1 VKIRT
6 ETDEAALAGID
17 PMMGND
23 DDETDTKEE
32 FVLCAFIGNAVE
44 STTVNLV
51 LRDYCEFSVETT
63 DPGSEVEA
71 HVTGYYVPEYDEDE
85 EAAMRMYGGGAE
97 DGEEMYD
104 EDDEDEDEDEDFMG
118 FDDEDVEQDFTSS
131 EDEDDLSEEDDSEE
145 EEEALREAGAG
156 GGKKKVTQKGGVV
169 IKELSSDDEDEEASE
184 SEEEEEEEEEAK
196 EEPKKRQQQQAVA
209 PKASKKQKTETKQ
222 NANAA
227 ATNKD
232 NVNTQKPTKEHRNGM
247 EIVNTH
253 QTSKPNSKKAT
264 PGSRC
269 QMKYIGKLPSGKI
282 FDQTKGNAGF
292 TFRLGVGEV
301 IKGWDVGVN
310 GMREGDK
317 RTLYVP
323 ASMGYGKKGVPG
335 TIPKNSPLVF
345 DVELMRVL

>member
-1 VKIRT
+1 VYVKIRT

-63 DPGSEVEA
+63 DSGNEVEA

-85 EAAMRMYGGGAE
+85 EAAMRMYGGE

-104 EDDEDEDEDEDFMG
+104 EDDDEDEDEDEDFMG
-118 FDDEDVEQDFTSS
+118 FDDEDVEEDFTSS

-184 SEEEEEEEEEAK
+184 SEE
-196 EEPKKRQQQQAVA
+196 
-209 PKASKKQKTETKQ
+209 
-222 NANAA
+222 
-227 ATNKD
+227 
-232 NVNTQKPTKEHRNGM
+232 
-247 EIVNTH
+247 
-253 QTSKPNSKKAT
+253 
-264 PGSRC
+264 
-269 QMKYIGKLPSGKI
+269 
-282 FDQTKGNAGF
+282 
-292 TFRLGVGEV
+292 
-301 IKGWDVGVN
+301 
-310 GMREGDK
+310 
-317 RTLYVP
+317 
-323 ASMGYGKKGVPG
+323 
-335 TIPKNSPLVF
+335 
-345 DVELMRVL
+345 

>member
-1 VKIRT
+1 
-6 ETDEAALAGID
+6 
-17 PMMGND
+17 
-23 DDETDTKEE
+23 
-32 FVLCAFIGNAVE
+32 
-44 STTVNLV
+44 
-51 LRDYCEFSVETT
+51 
-63 DPGSEVEA
+63 
-71 HVTGYYVPEYDEDE
+71 
-85 EAAMRMYGGGAE
+85 MYGGGGE

-104 EDDEDEDEDEDFMG
+104 EDDDEDEDEDEDFMG
-118 FDDEDVEQDFTSS
+118 FDDEDVEEDFTSS
-131 EDEDDLSEEDDSEE
+131 EDEDYLSEEDDSEE
-145 EEEALREAGAG
+145 EEEALREAGAS

-184 SEEEEEEEEEAK
+184 SEEEEEEEAK
-196 EEPKKRQQQQAVA
+196 EEPKKRQQQQQAVA

-222 NANAA
+222 NANA
-227 ATNKD
+227 NKD

-269 QMKYIGKLPSGKI
+269 QMKYVGKLPSGKI